1 MANFQGS
8 HDTFVSTHVHVYLY
22 MVAVVA
28 GWLIACDRNIII
40 VHGIYTARMCVL
52 FIICHVSVCVVYGCG
67 TCTSSSWLATRLP
80 VSGIYIYV

>member
-8 HDTFVSTHVHVYLY
+8 HDNFVSTHVHVYLY

-40 VHGIYTARMCVL
+40 VHDIYTARMCVL
-52 FIICHVSVCVVYGCG
+52 CIIYHESVCVVYGCG
-67 TCTSSSWLATRLP
+67 TCTCTRKKW
-80 VSGIYIYV
+80 